1 MEAKE
6 RIFRNENEN
15 RILKL
20 FMVFEKKNWKIKIRP
35 LSTIFFYLKR
45 LA

>member
-15 RILKL
+15 RILKI
-20 FMVFEKKNWKIKIRP
+20 FMFFGKKLENKIRP
-35 LSTIFFYLKR
+35 LSTIFFCLK